1 MDTKFYVKNIEEDTM
16 NNNFFRKVLY
26 TAKHSQLVV
35 MALQPGEDIGMEV
48 HDHVDQFIRIE
59 QGKGKAILN
68 GQEFEVADD
77 FAFIVPA
84 GTEHNL
90 VNTGDEVLKLY
101 TVYSPANHPEGTIHE
116 TKAEADEYEK
126 EHHHEE

>member
-1 MDTKFYVKNIEEDTM
+1 MGNQFYVSNIEEDTV

-26 TAKHSQLVV
+26 TGKHSQLVV
-35 MALQPGEDIGMEV
+35 MTLKPGEDIGMEV

-59 QGKGKAILN
+59 EGKGKAILN
-68 GQEFEVADD
+68 GQEFEVEDD
-77 FAFIVPA
+77 FAFIIPA

-90 VNTGDEVLKLY
+90 VNTGEEDLKLY

-126 EHHHEE
+126 AEHGEE